1 MSSNRPS
8 ELWIKIIFM
17 PLIKTPIEPFIT
29 LHFPTHKTYFGVL
42 DDIWLQNMIG
52 MIAMNTEYEIYK
64 KQVCGI

>member
-1 MSSNRPS
+1 
-8 ELWIKIIFM
+8 M
-17 PLIKTPIEPFIT
+17 PLIKTPIEPFTT